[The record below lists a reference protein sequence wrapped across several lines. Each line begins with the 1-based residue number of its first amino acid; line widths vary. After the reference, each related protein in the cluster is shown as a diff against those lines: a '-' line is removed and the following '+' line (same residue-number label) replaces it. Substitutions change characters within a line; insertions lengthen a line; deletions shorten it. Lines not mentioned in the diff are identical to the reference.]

1 MQSKATYSRPVFFI
15 LIFYFISGGLRS
27 QGGPLI
33 DSVSVHKV
41 SQFITQHDLKFFQQ
55 FIPKGFLGNIEKALG
70 PKTTLKKNT
79 RIFGWYP
86 DWMGD
91 AYKSIDYS
99 LMTHVSYFGCGI
111 DPSSGSLSGMSGW
124 DTTGLVAYCKKQNP
138 ACKVLINFFGS
149 GTSAAG
155 FLSNAKARQEIVSQL
170 LTAILK
176 KNGDG
181 ICVDFEE
188 LPASA
193 SAAFSTFIS
202 ELNTAFKQKG
212 LLVSITLPALG
223 NSAIDLQALKPYVD
237 LYILMGYGY
246 FGESSKVTGPVAPLH
261 NNGSWIYASVESSVD
276 LYLKSQ
282 VPDSLLLLGVPYYG
296 AIWETKN
303 ASVPAPVNRFIGY
316 RPYSYAVSLSL
327 SLFNNDT
334 AKQAMYYCYP
344 TKQDSQAL
352 RQFWIDGVQSLG
364 AKYDLVL
371 QKNLGGIAIWAL
383 GFDAGS
389 SDLQNL
395 LLSKFSN
402 GPATADTSAKAIIP
416 LGSYEAIFKFI
427 EAHPL
432 TSCMML
438 YAIFVVVLVVLIK
451 AATNPAYSA
460 KLKSSGLLYVFIPV
474 IVFILYLN
482 SFVILHVC
490 FKLSL
495 LMSVI
500 LLVIFTILAF
510 VAHRL
515 LLARKKVLP

>member
-1 MQSKATYSRPVFFI
+1 MQNKATYCRAIFFI
-15 LIFYFISGGLRS
+15 WILYFISGGLRS
-27 QGGPLI
+27 QGRLLI
-33 DSVSVHKV
+33 DSASIHKV

-55 FIPKGFLGNIEKALG
+55 FIPKGFIGSVEKALG

-99 LMTHVSYFGCGI
+99 FMTHVSYFGCGI
-111 DPSSGSLSGMSGW
+111 DPSSGSLSGMEGW
-124 DTTGLVAYCKKQNP
+124 DTTGLVAYCKKQNS
-138 ACKVLINFFGS
+138 ACKVLVNFFGS
-149 GTSAAG
+149 GSSAAG
-155 FLSNAKARQEIVSQL
+155 FLNNAKARQAIISQL
-170 LTAILK
+170 SAAILK

-193 SAAFSTFIS
+193 SASFSTFIS
-202 ELNTAFKQKG
+202 ELKTAFKPQG
-212 LLVSITLPALG
+212 LIVSITLPALS
-223 NSAIDLQALKPYVD
+223 NSVIDLQAMKPYVD

-261 NNGSWIYASVESSVD
+261 NNGSWIYASVESSVES
-276 LYLKSQ
+276 YLKNH

-327 SLFNNDT
+327 SLFSNDT
-334 AKQAMYYCYP
+334 ARQAMYYCYP

-395 LLSKFSN
+395 LLSKFTN
-402 GPATADTSAKAIIP
+402 GPAVADTSAKTAIS
-416 LGSYEAIFKFI
+416 LGSYEAVFKFI

-432 TSCMML
+432 TSCITL
-438 YAIFVVVLVVLIK
+438 YAVFVVVLVVLIR

-482 SFVILHVC
+482 SFVILHAC

-495 LMSVI
+495 LLSVI
-500 LLVIFTILAF
+500 LLVAFTILAF
-510 VAHRL
+510 LVHRL
-515 LLARKKVLP
+515 LLAQKKVLP